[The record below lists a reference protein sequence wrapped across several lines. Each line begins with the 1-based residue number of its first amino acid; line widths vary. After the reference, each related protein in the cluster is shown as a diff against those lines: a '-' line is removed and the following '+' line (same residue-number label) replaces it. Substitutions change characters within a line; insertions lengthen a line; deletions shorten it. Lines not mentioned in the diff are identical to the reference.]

1 MAHNPEVVGSN
12 PTPATKVRNRIR
24 TRIRS
29 LALLGHSAKRQ
40 KVRFSAVFDPEGGQR
55 FLVELVVRE
64 VVLVSY
70 APKLAAALS
79 GATIR
84 QLAYWR
90 KPGHDGQPIL
100 APEYSAI
107 RPIDYSFRDVI
118 ALRTCV
124 RLRQETSLQ
133 KTRRALDTLRVDLG
147 ERDHLSSYQ
156 LVADGSTIYFAD
168 SDHAVDLLRQ
178 KGNVV
183 IHQFVEV
190 LQPFYVQGRQIPALL
205 EPREHVQVDPGVR
218 GGEPVKR
225 C

>member
-1 MAHNPEVVGSN
+1 
-12 PTPATKVRNRIR
+12 
-24 TRIRS
+24 
-29 LALLGHSAKRQ
+29 
-40 KVRFSAVFDPEGGQR
+40 
-55 FLVELVVRE
+55 

-90 KPGHDGQPIL
+90 KPGPDGLAVL
-100 APEYSAI
+100 APEYSAT

-124 RLRQETSLQ
+124 RLRQEASLQ
-133 KTRRALDTLRVDLG
+133 KIRRALDTLRVDLG
-147 ERDHLSSYQ
+147 LRDHLSSYR
-156 LVADGSTIYFAD
+156 LVADGSTIYLAD
-168 SDHAVDLLRQ
+168 SDHAVDLSRQ

-183 IHQFVEV
+183 IHEFIEV

-218 GGEPVKR
+218 GGEPVISGTR
-225 C
+225 IPYDEVAALLRDGVAAEDIGEFFPQVSPEAARDAYDFASYVDSYVQPPERVA